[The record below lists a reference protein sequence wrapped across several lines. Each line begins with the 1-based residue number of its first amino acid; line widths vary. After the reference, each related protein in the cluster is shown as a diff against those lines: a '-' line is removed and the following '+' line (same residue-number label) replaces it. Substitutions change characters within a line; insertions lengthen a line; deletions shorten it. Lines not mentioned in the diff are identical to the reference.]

1 MSLLKENSIF
11 NERFGSYL
19 LLFLIVSLFCIFSI
33 RLWYLQIYRGDFFF
47 QKAQDN
53 LQRRQQIYAPRG
65 LFLDRNGVLLAAN
78 EPSYSLAIIREDCPD
93 PDSTLKQ
100 ISQWTGTPE
109 DQVREEFSRGRSMV
123 RSFENQIIAS
133 NLSFDVLN
141 RVETES
147 PYWPGVKIVVQP
159 RRKYFQG
166 EVLAHVLGYVARANE
181 DELRRDPELR
191 LGDNVGKQGLEFSME
206 RILRGQKGLRQMEV
220 DASGRILHQEE
231 LFPPMPGNNIQ
242 LSIDLGIQQKA
253 FELMQG
259 KSGSAI
265 VLDAETGQVLA
276 LVSAPGYDNNDFVF
290 GISHRNWQ
298 ELLDNPHHPLQNRSI
313 QSAYPPGSVF
323 KLVMAGLAH
332 MDPDIRTTDRIF
344 CSGSLRL
351 GNRVFRCWKAH
362 GWVDMTKS
370 LVESCDSYYY
380 QLGDRLGVD
389 KISEFAVGSGF
400 GRLTGIDLPHERSGL
415 IPTRQWKLQRFGDGW
430 RGGDN
435 FNMAIGQGFTL
446 TTPLQVARFIAAI
459 ANGGNLYKPSL
470 LLDDIKADPE
480 PLPWSEASRSFVY
493 RSMVE
498 TVEGE
503 RGTARSLATKGVTV
517 GGKTGTSQVVG
528 LLPEHLEDDPEAVEY
543 WLRHHGWMA
552 SFARKEDRSYSIVA
566 LVEHGGSGSRA
577 AGPVVRGLLDY
588 LFLEP
593 DEDDNQQPVVSS
605 Q

>member
-1 MSLLKENSIF
+1 MSLFKDNSVF
-11 NERFGSYL
+11 NEKFGSYL
-19 LLFLIVSLFCIFSI
+19 LLFLIISLFCVFSI
-33 RLWYLQIYRGDFFF
+33 RLWYLQIYKGDFFF

-65 LFLDRNGVLLAAN
+65 LFLDRNGVLLAVN

-93 PDSTLKQ
+93 LEATLVQ
-100 ISQWTGTPE
+100 VSNWTGIPI
-109 DQVREEFSRGRSMV
+109 DQVMNEFSRGRNMV

-133 NLSFDVLN
+133 NLSFDVLT

-166 EVLAHVLGYVARANE
+166 EVLSHVLGYVSIANE
-181 DELRRDPELR
+181 EELRNDPELR

-206 RILRGQKGLRQMEV
+206 KILRGRKGLRQMEV
-220 DASGRILHQEE
+220 DASGRILHQEM
-231 LFPPMPGNNIQ
+231 LLSPIPGQNFQ

-253 FELMQG
+253 FELMEG
-259 KSGSAI
+259 KSGSI
-265 VLDAETGQVLA
+265 VVLDAETGQILA
-276 LVSAPGYDNNDFVF
+276 LVSAPGYDNNEFVF
-290 GISHRNWQ
+290 GISHQKWQ
-298 ELLDNPHHPLQNRSI
+298 DLLNNPHHPLQNRSI
-313 QSAYPPGSVF
+313 QSAYPPGSLF
-323 KLVMAGLAH
+323 KLVMAGLAY
-332 MDPDIRTTDRIF
+332 MEPDIRTTDRIF

-446 TTPLQVARFIAAI
+446 TTPLQVARFVAAI

-470 LLDDIKADPE
+470 LLDEKKEESE
-480 PLPWSEASRSFVY
+480 PLPWSESSRNFVY
-493 RSMVE
+493 RAMIE

-503 RGTARSLATKGVTV
+503 RGTARRLATKGVRV
-517 GGKTGTSQVVG
+517 GAKTGTSQVTR
-528 LLPEHLEDDPEAVEY
+528 LLPEHMEDDLEAVEY

-552 SFARKEDRSYSIVA
+552 SFARKDDRSYSIVA

-577 AGPVVRGLLDY
+577 AGPLVRSLLDY
-588 LFLEP
+588 IFDEPLE
-593 DEDDNQQPVVSS
+593 DSIHKSESS
-605 Q
+605 TQ